1 MMNRALLRGSLC
13 RSCRYEA
20 ARSFSSISGTS
31 ISRHNLSS
39 PLIYSHA
46 NGRPFSSV
54 RRLRSDIPSVNS
66 SELHQSV
73 PNERDAQ
80 PETEP
85 PTPTQNIPW
94 YLQEETPVT
103 ESQPLSSR
111 DHLPELPENPPSILP
126 VLLEYTF
133 KDLGLDELKLFDLRS
148 LETPPAIGANA
159 IMIIGTAR
167 SVKHLNVSADRLC
180 RWLRT
185 NYKLSPYADGLLGRN
200 ELKIKLRRKARRV
213 RAASQSGAMMDEK
226 DDGITTGWICVNAGV
241 VKEAPAAEQEAAHQV
256 FEGFGNIN
264 TGTRVVVQMFTEEKR
279 AEVDLDGLWQG
290 NLDRAER
297 KKQRDS
303 EVFANMPPQ
312 EVRAPRTTNRSSSD
326 RDFRNVSR
334 LPKGI
339 PLEQRRGI
347 HNTRHLRTRLSNESV
362 DSLQGESVPAES
374 AALAQIQTMC
384 MEISRQQ
391 QTYTKEDLWRAFVDY
406 SVCGYPLSED
416 LGLQVVSA
424 LLTKQPVG
432 DKDAN
437 VSNGLLDNHVELAL
451 RALEQLSLRG
461 TNVLNMKVLTMLY
474 QAFSPEGLEVA
485 SQDRK
490 AEKARSRISQLIGIL
505 KVPFDPEQAR
515 ILMVSLFRNQDY
527 NGFWTLWRKLPLDGS
542 PRTAA
547 DYERL
552 FELHAEL
559 GDERRARDCIATWVP
574 MMAREDPP
582 IVPQGLLLRHIMY
595 CLVIVDPEIEQTA
608 SQGSTSNLARLWR
621 DCRGKMLAENGQF

>member
-1 MMNRALLRGSLC
+1 MNRALLRVSLC
-13 RSCRYEA
+13 RSSRYEA
-20 ARSFSSISGTS
+20 ARSFPSISGAS

-66 SELHQSV
+66 SGLHKSL
-73 PNERDAQ
+73 PNEEDAQ

-85 PTPTQNIPW
+85 PAPTQNIPW
-94 YLQEETPVT
+94 YLQEEMPVT

-111 DHLPELPENPPSILP
+111 DHLPELPENPPEILP
-126 VLLEYTF
+126 ALLEYTF

-148 LETPPAIGANA
+148 LETPPALGANA

-167 SVKHLNVSADRLC
+167 SVKHLNVAADRLC
-180 RWLRT
+180 RWLRS

-200 ELKIKLRRKARRV
+200 ELKIKLRRKARRA

-241 VKEAPAAEQEAAHQV
+241 VEEAPAAEQEVADQV
-256 FEGFGNIN
+256 LEGFGNISA
-264 TGTRVVVQMFTEEKR
+264 GTRVVVQMFTEEKR

-303 EVFANMPPQ
+303 EVIADIPPQ
-312 EVRAPRTTNRSSSD
+312 EVRAPRTTDRSSSD

-334 LPKGI
+334 LPKDV

-347 HNTRHLRTRLSNESV
+347 HNTRHLRTRLGNEGA
-362 DSLQGESVPAES
+362 DGLQEESVPAEH

-391 QTYTKEDLWRAFVDY
+391 QTYTKENLWRAFVDY
-406 SVCGYPLSED
+406 SVRGYPLSED

-432 DKDAN
+432 DQN
-437 VSNGLLDNHVELAL
+437 VEVSSGLPDNHAELAL
-451 RALEQLSLRG
+451 RVLEQLSLRG
-461 TNVLNMKVLTMLY
+461 TNVLNMRVLTMLY
-474 QAFSPEGLEVA
+474 QAFSPEELEMA

-490 AEKARSRISQLIGIL
+490 AEKARSRIFQLIEIL
-505 KVPFDPEQAR
+505 NVPFDPEQAR

-527 NGFWTLWRKLPLDGS
+527 DGFWKLWRKLPLDGS
-542 PRTAA
+542 SRTAA

-582 IVPQGLLLRHIMY
+582 IVSQGLLLRHIMY
-595 CLVIVDPEIEQTA
+595 CVVIVDPEIEQTA
-608 SQGSTSNLARLWR
+608 SQGSRSNLARLWR
-621 DCRGKMLAENGQF
+621 ECREKMLAENEQF

>member
-1 MMNRALLRGSLC
+1 MNRALLRGSLC
-13 RSCRYEA
+13 RSSRFET
-20 ARSFSSISGTS
+20 ARSFPSISGAS
-31 ISRHNLSS
+31 ISHRNLSS

-54 RRLRSDIPSVNS
+54 HHLRSDIPSVNS
-66 SELHQSV
+66 SDLHHSV
-73 PNERDAQ
+73 PSEKDVQ

-85 PTPTQNIPW
+85 PAPTQNIPW

-103 ESQPLSSR
+103 ESQPLSSQ
-111 DHLPELPENPPSILP
+111 DHLPELPENPPAILP

-180 RWLRT
+180 RWLRS

-200 ELKIKLRRKARRV
+200 ELKIKLRRKARRA

-241 VKEAPAAEQEAAHQV
+241 VEEASAAEQEATNQV
-256 FEGFGNIN
+256 FEGFGNISA
-264 TGTRVVVQMFTEEKR
+264 GTRVVVQMFTEEKR

-303 EVFANMPPQ
+303 EVIANMPPQ

-334 LPKGI
+334 FPKDT

-347 HNTRHLRTRLSNESV
+347 HNTRHPRTRLSNEDA
-362 DSLQGESVPAES
+362 DSLQAESVSAES
-374 AALAQIQTMC
+374 AAFAQIQTMC
-384 MEISRQQ
+384 MGISRQQ
-391 QTYTKEDLWRAFVDY
+391 RTYTKEDLWTAFVDY
-406 SVCGYPLSED
+406 SVRGYALPED

-432 DKDAN
+432 DQDVE
-437 VSNGLLDNHVELAL
+437 VSSGLLDNHAELAL
-451 RALEQLSLRG
+451 RVLEQLSLRG

-474 QAFSPEGLEVA
+474 QAFSPEELEVA
-485 SQDRK
+485 PQNKK
-490 AEKARSRISQLIGIL
+490 AETARSRIFQLIEML
-505 KVPFDPEQAR
+505 NVAFDPEQAR

-527 NGFWTLWRKLPLDGS
+527 DGFWKLWRKLPLDGS
-542 PRTAA
+542 SRTAA

-582 IVPQGLLLRHIMY
+582 IAPQGLLLRHIMY

-608 SQGSTSNLARLWR
+608 SQGSMSNPARLWR
-621 DCRGKMLAENGQF
+621 ECRGKMLAEDGQF